1 MNGKVNVY
9 IKNVDVI
16 IIDVTGLCW
25 SSLEV
30 VIITIVMLPFLE
42 IWHLWVCLSII
53 IDAERNWKFVLSIII
68 LLI

>member
-9 IKNVDVI
+9 IKNVAVI

-42 IWHLWVCLSII
+42 I
-53 IDAERNWKFVLSIII
+53 
-68 LLI
+68 

>member
-16 IIDVTGLCW
+16 IIDVTRLCW

-30 VIITIVMLPFLE
+30 VIQLVKVIFDTFIKHNNVAKTLLTQMML
-42 IWHLWVCLSII
+42 
-53 IDAERNWKFVLSIII
+53 
-68 LLI
+68 